1 MATNPKQL
9 WLHLQNQLPDWI
21 RHDTAYTQLVT
32 FLNLYY
38 EWLQTTGQPAQAIAD
53 TEANLNIDD
62 TIDAFVKYFAAEYIG
77 DFPLL
82 YDPDETDPTTK
93 AHKRQQIKRLIK
105 HADELYISK
114 GIDDSFRMLFRVLYG
129 TEIELFYPKTVILK
143 PSDGHWIEPVTL
155 KITVDSGDID
165 AFDLTYGSALVTE
178 SVDGT
183 TSFLTGASATV
194 ESITNFGSYYEL
206 HLTKGSIVSSTKA
219 YQASSGYLYPFAPAN
234 KVRITSGS
242 GTVIGTILP
251 VASFWTM
258 KERALQE
265 GTWQV
270 GDILYACHGTYPNRV
285 YNLGVSFRVRSIDEN
300 GKVKAL
306 DVVDSGTDLSAIDT
320 YIAAPSPHPSAGR
333 VVVGSESDLP
343 TTLTRGGLTYYPG
356 EWAVVDGAYPSFLS
370 DQIKIR
376 GPLSIKS
383 QPNGHSAAEY
393 YQEFSYV
400 LKTPVTPNLWRG
412 TVKGL
417 MHPAGYEVFGDMLF
431 WPTSAGG
438 RELLGMF
445 DRNTDDVN
453 DLDVYFDTMYHQI
466 LVTPFSTEFVV
477 YTDSEGANKLG
488 PSYQSFNRFMMT
500 WPPYAAGHT
509 LYGAYVPTS
518 TDDFDSEWPGG
529 VIEVRAWSA
538 DALAVNVIRDYAN
551 MVVGD
556 FYNGNAWVKKSNVGI
571 QAYVLIN

>member
-21 RHDTAYTQLVT
+21 RHDPAYSQLVT
-32 FLNLYY
+32 FLNVYY
-38 EWLQTTGQPAQAIAD
+38 EWLQTTGQPIQAIAD

-62 TIDAFVKYFAAEYIG
+62 TIDAFVKYFAAEYIA

-114 GIDDSFRMLFRVLYG
+114 GIDDSFRMLFRVLFG
-129 TEIELFYPKTVILK
+129 TEIELFFPKTVILK

-155 KITVDSGDID
+155 KITVDSGDIE

-194 ESITNFGSYYEL
+194 ESITNLGAYYEL

-234 KVRITSGS
+234 KVRIASGA

-251 VASFWTM
+251 VASLWTM
-258 KERALQE
+258 IPRASQV
-265 GTWQV
+265 GAWQV
-270 GDILYACHGTYPNRV
+270 GDTLYACHGTYPAIT
-285 YNLGVSFRVRSIDEN
+285 YNTGVTFTVRSIDEN

-306 DVVDSGTDLSAIDT
+306 DVADSGTDLAAIDT
-320 YIAAPSPHPSAGR
+320 AIAAGVGHPSAGR
-333 VVVGSESDLP
+333 AVAS
-343 TTLTRGGLTYYPG
+343 LTRGGLTYYAG
-356 EWAVVDGAYPSFLS
+356 DWIVVDAAYPSFLS

-400 LKTPVTPNLWRG
+400 LKTPVTPNLWRN

-417 MHPAGYEVFGDMLF
+417 MHPAGSVVFGDMLF

-466 LVTPFSTEFVV
+466 KVLPFSTEFVV
-477 YTDSEGANKLG
+477 NTDSEGANKLG

-500 WPPYAAGHT
+500 WPPYAHGNT

-538 DALAVNVIRDYAN
+538 DALSVHNIRDYAN
-551 MVVGD
+551 LVVGD